1 MKFLNILITFI
12 HFSSLALAQQINYV
26 TIGIMSEFP
35 ITSVWISA
43 AQGSYFI
50 YSDNN
55 KIYTI
60 NGKGSIYVSKVGD
73 SLLVKTNG
81 EVLAI
86 CKKVKMVGKDAPNSF
101 NIKCLQPALP
111 ERTYDDNLEIRP
123 NGKGMKLINRVNI
136 DHYVAGVVEAEN
148 GISQN
153 FEYYK
158 MKSIICRTYALNNSK
173 RHEAE
178 GFQLCDK
185 VHCQVYKGKNKRNDD
200 ILMAAV
206 ATTGI
211 VMVDSN
217 MKLITA
223 AFHSNCGGQTM
234 NSEDVWALPTSYLK
248 SVKDTFCLNKPHAS
262 WQTTI
267 SKKDWL
273 TYLSLK
279 HKCDLTDTLH
289 TDCYTNYE
297 QLNRESDLI
306 IHELKIPFKILRTD
320 FNLRSSYFSIEE
332 KGDSIKIIGRGFG
345 HGVGLCQE
353 GAMRMSELGFK
364 YNEILHFYYKDIHLV
379 DISVL
384 DFFKD

>member
-1 MKFLNILITFI
+1 MKLLNYLFSLLLFI
-12 HFSSLALAQQINYV
+12 SLATAQQTNYV
-26 TIGIMSEFP
+26 NIGVMSEFP

-50 YSDNN
+50 YADNN

-60 NGKGSIYVSKVGD
+60 NGKGSIHVSKVGD

-81 EVLAI
+81 DVLAT

-158 MKSIICRTYALNNSK
+158 MKSIICRTYALSNPK

-211 VMVDSN
+211 VIVDSN
-217 MKLITA
+217 IKLITA

-248 SVKDTFCLNKPHAS
+248 SVKDTFCLNKPQAR
-262 WQTTI
+262 WETTI
-267 SKKDWL
+267 TKKDWL
-273 TYLSLK
+273 TYLTLK
-279 HKCDLTDTLH
+279 HKCDLTETLH

-297 QLNRESDLI
+297 QPHRESELI
-306 IHELKIPFKILRTD
+306 THDLKIPFKKLRTD
-320 FNLRSSYFSIEE
+320 FNLRSGYFSLED

-345 HGVGLCQE
+345 HGLGLCQE
-353 GAMRMSELGFK
+353 GAMRMSELGYK
-364 YNEILHFYYKDIHLV
+364 YNQILHFYYKDIHLV
-379 DISVL
+379 DLSVL